1 MGIEISNS
9 DYQEADYSHFRDKLQ
24 DNLHALKEVLA
35 APDFG
40 VGDASLGAELEIY
53 IIDSEGKPLYANQE
67 ILDLANDPQLTLELN
82 RYNLEYNLTPY
93 MLNDQAFLSTEKE
106 ILEKLKAV
114 RKIAEGLGGRIIP
127 IGILPTLS
135 EADFGPHSMTER
147 NRYHV
152 LVDQLKQNRG
162 EAFQI
167 DINGKQPLQLDME
180 DVTLE
185 GANTS
190 FQVHYRV
197 DPAEYANTFNAI
209 QLVTPLVLAVAGN
222 SPGIFGHEL
231 WQETRIPLFK
241 QSIDTR
247 IKDRYS
253 WHQSARVSF
262 GHGWVRRSAFE
273 LFAESVELYPPFFPI
288 CGEKN
293 PLEQVRQG
301 QAPALE
307 ELRLHQSSVW
317 WWNRPVYDDVGGGQL
332 RIEMRSLPAG
342 PTPVDM
348 VANALFFIGLAEGLK
363 DDVEDLL
370 PAIPFGLAE
379 YNFYRAAQHGLDAK
393 LVWPNKMQS
402 DCVERPVLSLLEE
415 YLVVAE
421 TGLAQIGIGENEIAR
436 YLSVIRKRVEQRQT
450 GASWQQKTY
459 NHLCETSSR
468 EQAAQQM
475 LELYLEHSLS
485 NVPVADWE
493 EIYNT

>member
-9 DYQEADYSHFRDKLQ
+9 NYRDADYTQFRDKLQ
-24 DNLHALKEVLA
+24 DNLHALKAVLA
-35 APDFG
+35 RPGFG
-40 VGDASLGAELEIY
+40 VGEASMGAELEIY

-82 RYNLEYNLTPY
+82 RYNLEYNLSPF
-93 MLNDQAFLSTEKE
+93 LLKNQAFLATEQE
-106 ILEKLKAV
+106 IIEKLAAA
-114 RKIAEGLGGRIIP
+114 RKVAESLGGRIVP
-127 IGILPTLS
+127 IGILPTLG
-135 EADFGPHSMTER
+135 EKDFGPHSMTER

-152 LVDQLKQNRG
+152 LVDQLKKSRG

-167 DINGKQPLQLDME
+167 DINGSQPLQLNME

-190 FQVHYRV
+190 FQIHYRV
-197 DPAEYANTFNAI
+197 EPSDYANIFNSI
-209 QLVTPLVLAVAGN
+209 QLVTPLVMAVSGN
-222 SPGIFGHEL
+222 SPGLFGHDL

-262 GHGWVRRSAFE
+262 GHGWVRRGAFE

-288 CGEKN
+288 CGEKQ
-293 PLEQVRQG
+293 PLAQVREG
-301 QAPALE
+301 NAPALE

-317 WWNRPVYDDVGGGQL
+317 WWNRPVYDDVDEGQL
-332 RIEMRSLPAG
+332 RIEMRALPAG
-342 PTPVDM
+342 PTPIDM
-348 VANALFFIGLAEGLK
+348 VANALFFIGLAEGMK
-363 DDVEDLL
+363 EGVEDLL
-370 PAIPFGLAE
+370 PAIPFELAE

-402 DCVERPVLSLLEE
+402 GCVEKSVLSLLEE
-415 YLVVAE
+415 HLVVAE
-421 TGLAQIGIGENEIAR
+421 TGLAKIGIGDNEIAR

-450 GASWQQKTY
+450 GARWQQKTFA
-459 NHLCETSSR
+459 HLCESKSR
-468 EQAAQQM
+468 EQAAYQM

-485 NVPVADWE
+485 NVPVSDWE
-493 EIYNT
+493 ELYQS